1 MENKMSRRK
10 YFKEENRIKTI
21 ATVFSVVLV
30 MTVVIFALIFNMYN
44 KKLRENARNS
54 LLELGKVNAV
64 VPNQIQEENIIIEP
78 TSITQDK
85 GINEVKDEEINNTLS
100 KHDED
105 KIENI
110 INNENNENNEN
121 NDVSENLK
129 ENENKIEETND
140 GYIAPEQENF
150 EPSFIAPVSGE
161 IIKDYAS
168 DSLVYSKT
176 LDEWTTHFGI
186 DIKSEKMSVVVASEA
201 GIVESIKNDPR
212 YRTYNYYFSS
222 WWI

>member
-1 MENKMSRRK
+1 MSRRK